1 MWFWSVAI
9 LLTGAVCFLLVRA
22 LAERPVAEARA
33 NTDVTFYKAQMAEI
47 ARQHGLGLIGDA
59 ERKAAEAEAGRRLLA
74 VGTATPGPPAGN
86 RRLEKLAALVVLVAV
101 PALAFG
107 AYARFGSPA
116 KPGMPLAS
124 RPPPVQT
131 ADGVPVDI
139 SDAVSKI
146 EAHLARNPDGKGF
159 EVVAPVYLRLG
170 RFDDA
175 VKAFAEALRL
185 LGPTSDRH
193 ASLGE
198 ALVYQANGV
207 VTAAAK
213 AEFVE
218 ALRLEPRHI
227 KSRMFSAMAA
237 EQDGEKDRAIGLLS
251 QLRDDLPEGELK
263 GHILARLGE
272 LTGAPPPARSE
283 VPAGG
288 EAIAALPADQRAAAI
303 RGMVDNLSDRLATQ
317 GGSAEEWA
325 RLIRALGV
333 LGETDRARAILGEAR
348 QKFAAKPDDLR
359 LIESAAGALARPT
372 P

>member
-1 MWFWSVAI
+1 MQFWLVSI
-9 LLTGAVCFLLVRA
+9 LLTAGVCFLLVRA
-22 LAERPVAEARA
+22 LAARPSDTARA
-33 NTDVTFYKAQMAEI
+33 NPDVAFYKAQIAEI
-47 ARQHGLGLIGDA
+47 ARQRELGLIGEG

-74 VGTATPGPPAGN
+74 SGQETEGPGDGD
-86 RRLEKLAALVVLVAV
+86 RRLEKLATVAV
-101 PALAFG
+101 LAVVPAIAFG
-107 AYARFGSPA
+107 AYTRYGSPA
-116 KPGMPLAS
+116 MPAMPLAS
-124 RPPPVQT
+124 RPPP
-131 ADGVPVDI
+131 AAAAGGVPADI
-139 SDAVSKI
+139 ADAVGKI

-175 VKAFAEALRL
+175 VRAYSEALRL
-185 LGPTSDRH
+185 LGPTPDRH

-213 AEFVE
+213 AGFVE
-218 ALRLEPRHI
+218 ALRLDPGHVR
-227 KSRMFSAMAA
+227 SRMFTAMAA
-237 EQDGEKDRAIGLLS
+237 EQDGDKPRAVELLS
-251 QLRDDLPEGELK
+251 ALSSDLPEGELK
-263 GHILARLGE
+263 GHVAARLAE
-272 LTGAPPPARSE
+272 LTGQPPAG

-325 RLIRALGV
+325 RLVRALAV
-333 LGETDRARAILGEAR
+333 LGDTDRARAILAEAR

-359 LIESAAGALARPT
+359 LIETAAGALARPA